1 MQLPRVMEKK
11 GPRCCL
17 LEGQD
22 GQQVF
27 KWFSRVLTTLLKSS
41 LFSFLDLAH
50 FSSGPCFTFY
60 LPLRSSGSRT
70 LLLSRSVH
78 ETFSH
83 PPSCFQFLTQV
94 EGFPE
99 KELNRFPSSSF
110 FWFHIIYKKFFLLH
124 LLSTGGLKNRWL
136 YKFRPLILMFPS
148 EETKTYWF
156 EEFGSFLNPSE
167 LTFSCGSTKGN
178 LRCSQCLT

>member
-50 FSSGPCFTFY
+50 FSSGPCFAFY
-60 LPLRSSGSRT
+60 LPLRSSGSRP

-99 KELNRFPSSSF
+99 KELDRFPSSSF
-110 FWFHIIYKKFFLLH
+110 LFVSHH
-124 LLSTGGLKNRWL
+124 LQEVFPFTFLSTGGWRIADCISSDPWFLCSLQK
-136 YKFRPLILMFPS
+136 RPRLTGLES
-148 EETKTYWF
+148 LVL
-156 EEFGSFLNPSE
+156 FLTPVSSHI
-167 LTFSCGSTKGN
+167 SCGSAKGN